1 MAIDKHKIQVAA
13 TVTASLRNLAFAG
26 LAGSLIMLATIAMA
40 RADSAATPAV
50 TADRETVA
58 QNASVSPTARKTD
71 DTTAAEISREYLIKA
86 AILFNFAKF
95 AAWPEAA
102 FSHPGAP
109 LRICVLGDDP
119 FGEALD
125 SLAGKQ
131 VRHRPLATKR
141 IASVEGAPQCHI
153 LFVSASEESRIPAIL
168 DYVGKLPILT
178 VADMSRF
185 ANSGGIIALKEVDN
199 RSRIEINL
207 GAAEQAGLKLS
218 SKLLR
223 LADTVS
229 TQAAQRPAR

>member
-1 MAIDKHKIQVAA
+1 MAIEKHKTQAA
-13 TVTASLRNLAFAG
+13 AAITAALRNLVLAG
-26 LAGSLIMLATIAMA
+26 LAGSLIALATIAMA
-40 RADSAATPAV
+40 RADSAAAPDG
-50 TADRETVA
+50 TAVA
-58 QNASVSPTARKTD
+58 QKASVSPTALEAA
-71 DTTAAEISREYLIKA
+71 DTPAAEISREYLIKA

-95 AAWPEAA
+95 AAWPETA

-125 SLAGKQ
+125 SLNGKL

-185 ANSGGIIALKEVDN
+185 ANSGGIIALKEVEN

-229 TQAAQRPAR
+229 TQAAQSPAR